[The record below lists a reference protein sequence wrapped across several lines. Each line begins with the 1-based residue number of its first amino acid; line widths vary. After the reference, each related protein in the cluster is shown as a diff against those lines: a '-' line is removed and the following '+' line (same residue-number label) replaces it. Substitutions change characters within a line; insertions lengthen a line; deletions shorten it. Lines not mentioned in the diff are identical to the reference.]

1 MTRLIG
7 LAILLLPLLE
17 IAGFILVSRWIG
29 LSGVLL
35 AVIAGAVGGL
45 LLLQRTGLNT
55 VIRLRQ
61 ALNEGRE
68 PGRSLIDGACFAAAG
83 LLLIIPGFVSDL
95 VAFALVL
102 PWTRHYLL
110 RRVAG
115 LHQGRFET
123 RIYGRGQGPFQ
134 GQFDDEGVIE
144 AEFDVVAP
152 DGAETGQP
160 KAEPPMIDVTPD
172 SPNSTGPKP

>member
-7 LAILLLPLLE
+7 LALLLLPLLE

-29 LSGVLL
+29 LPGVLL

-55 VIRLRQ
+55 VTRLRQ
-61 ALNEGRE
+61 ALAEGRE

-83 LLLIIPGFVSDL
+83 LLFIVPGFVSDL
-95 VAFALVL
+95 AAFALVL

-110 RRVAG
+110 RRMAG
-115 LHQGRFET
+115 KFET
-123 RIYGRGQGPFQ
+123 RTYGFGP
-134 GQFDDEGVIE
+134 GSTVRETVIE
-144 AEFDVVAP
+144 TEFADVTP
-152 DGAETGQP
+152 DEDEP
-160 KAEPPMIDVTPD
+160 EMPRKEPPMIDLTPD
-172 SPNSTGPKP
+172 SKP

>member
-1 MTRLIG
+1 MTRLIP

-29 LSGVLL
+29 LPGVLL

-55 VIRLRQ
+55 VTRLRQ

-83 LLLIIPGFVSDL
+83 LLFIVPGFVSDL
-95 VAFALVL
+95 AAFALLL

-110 RRVAG
+110 RRMAG
-115 LHQGRFET
+115 QFET
-123 RIYGRGQGPFQ
+123 RTYGFSGGADVKETIIETEFTEVGP
-134 GQFDDEGVIE
+134 DS
-144 AEFDVVAP
+144 
-152 DGAETGQP
+152 AETGEP
-160 KAEPPMIDVTPD
+160 RREPPMIDLTPD
-172 SPNSTGPKP
+172 SPSSSDNKS

>member
-17 IAGFILVSRWIG
+17 IAGFIVVSRWIG
-29 LSGVLL
+29 LPGVLL

-55 VIRLRQ
+55 VTRLRQ

-68 PGRSLIDGACFAAAG
+68 PGHSLIDGACFAAAG
-83 LLLIIPGFVSDL
+83 LLFIIPGFVSDL

-102 PWTRHYLL
+102 PWTRHYFL

-115 LHQGRFET
+115 RFET
-123 RIYGRGQGPFQ
+123 RTCRRQGP
-134 GQFDDEGVIE
+134 GETAEVIE
-144 AEFDVVAP
+144 AEFSEVAP
-152 DGAETGQP
+152 DRREPQKP
-160 KAEPPMIDVTPD
+160 KHEPPMIDLTPD
-172 SPNSTGPKP
+172 SPGDGEP

>member
-7 LAILLLPLLE
+7 LALLLLPLLE

-29 LSGVLL
+29 LSGVLI

-55 VIRLRQ
+55 VTRLRQ
-61 ALNEGRE
+61 SVNEGRE

-83 LLLIIPGFVSDL
+83 LLLIVPGFVSDL
-95 VAFALVL
+95 VALALVL

-110 RRVAG
+110 RRIAG
-115 LHQGRFET
+115 HFET
-123 RIYGRGQGPFQ
+123 RIYRKSRDSGGK
-134 GQFDDEGVIE
+134 ETIIE
-144 AEFDVVAP
+144 AEF
-152 DGAETGQP
+152 AEISPEDRDSAARRPQ
-160 KAEPPMIDVTPD
+160 EPPLIDLSPD
-172 SPNSTGPKP
+172 SKP

>member
-1 MTRLIG
+1 MTRMIG
-7 LAILLLPLLE
+7 LAVLLLPLLE

-29 LSGVLL
+29 LPGVLL

-55 VIRLRQ
+55 VTRLRQ
-61 ALNEGRE
+61 ALSEGRE

-83 LLLIIPGFVSDL
+83 LLFIIPGFVSDL

-110 RRVAG
+110 RRMA
-115 LHQGRFET
+115 GRFET
-123 RIYGRGQGPFQ
+123 RTYGFGGKANVQ
-134 GQFDDEGVIE
+134 ETIIE
-144 AEFDVVAP
+144 TEFTEV
-152 DGAETGQP
+152 E
-160 KAEPPMIDVTPD
+160 PD
-172 SPNSTGPKP
+172 SAESENRRPGDQQPGPPLIDLSPDSKS

>member
-29 LSGVLL
+29 LPGVLL

-45 LLLQRTGLNT
+45 FLLQRTGLNT
-55 VIRLRQ
+55 VTRLRQ
-61 ALNEGRE
+61 AIAEGRE

-83 LLLIIPGFVSDL
+83 LLLIVPGFCSDII
-95 VAFALVL
+95 ALMLIL

-110 RRVAG
+110 RHAAG
-115 LHQGRFET
+115 KFET
-123 RIYGRGQGPFQ
+123 RHFGDGGATLRETIIETEFAEVEPGSAASEDRARQKTGQGSPL
-134 GQFDDEGVIE
+134 
-144 AEFDVVAP
+144 
-152 DGAETGQP
+152 
-160 KAEPPMIDVTPD
+160 IDLTPD
-172 SPNSTGPKP
+172 SKS